1 MSARTWLSSRA
12 PLLAACACGL
22 LALLF
27 MLRLVGLASQLSALV
42 VLVTGACVVAGF
54 VADAAREHAFWRE
67 VARLAEDPDD
77 ALALAEA
84 MERPAGAA
92 EQLVFD
98 ALVAVSGAANA
109 ENARLRTRANE
120 HRDFVETWVHEVKT
134 PLAAAEL
141 LVENAGDPRFAPISE
156 ELACVDACVEQ
167 ALFYARADAVDRDYL
182 VRACSAGELV
192 RQAVRVRART
202 LIGAHVGVGMEGLEH
217 TVYADPKW
225 VVFVLGQLVD
235 NAVKY
240 RRADSG
246 EPARIDFTAEVVD
259 EGAAEERVILH
270 VRDNGAGIPA
280 QDLPRVFDRGFTG
293 QNGRAGARSSGIGL
307 YLVRELCQKMGLA
320 VSVSSE
326 RGAWTDV
333 AIAFPTNRMHL
344 LD

>member
-1 MSARTWLSSRA
+1 MSARIWLRSRA

-27 MLRLVGLASQLSALV
+27 MLRLVGLDAQLSLLV
-42 VLVTGACVVAGF
+42 VLVTGACLVVGF
-54 VADAAREHAFWRE
+54 AIDAAREHAFWRE
-67 VARLAEDPDD
+67 VARLAADPDD

-84 MERPAGAA
+84 MERPAGAT

-141 LVENAGDPRFAPISE
+141 LVENAANPALAPISE
-156 ELACVDACVEQ
+156 ELARVDACVEQ

-182 VRACSAGELV
+182 VRACSVGELV
-192 RQAVRVRART
+192 RQVVRARART
-202 LIGAHVGVGMEGLEH
+202 LIGARVSVGMEDLER

-225 VVFVLGQLVD
+225 VAFVLGQLVD

-240 RRADSG
+240 RREDSG
-246 EPARIDFTAEVVD
+246 EPARIDFSAEIAH
-259 EGAAEERVILH
+259 EGMAEECVTLH

-293 QNGRAGARSSGIGL
+293 QNGRVQAHSSGMGL
-307 YLVRELCQKMGLA
+307 YLVRELCRKMGLR

-326 RGAWTDV
+326 LGAWTDV
-333 AIAFPTNRMHL
+333 AITFPTNRMHL
-344 LD
+344 VD